1 MDELTRVLNSKEERE
16 ELTNKIFRRCMALT
30 MNKEEAQD
38 VAQDTFLRALEK
50 IDQFDGRNLEGWLFT
65 IARNIFIDKTRKKK
79 EILPGDVPE
88 VMVDSHEEGT
98 ITQLDLEK
106 CLKNLE
112 EDEREIIAAIPV
124 SSYNE
129 IQEQLEI
136 SASNLRVKIFR
147 ARNKLAE
154 CLGLIS

>member
-106 CLKNLE
+106 
-112 EDEREIIAAIPV
+112 
-124 SSYNE
+124 
-129 IQEQLEI
+129 
-136 SASNLRVKIFR
+136 
-147 ARNKLAE
+147 
-154 CLGLIS
+154 